1 METKEYLIHITS
13 GRGPA
18 ECCWVVTKVLSKVLA
33 DIKKHGL
40 AYEVISREKGDETG
54 TLLSASIKIS
64 GSGIEQFISSW
75 QGTIQWAGQSPFRKF
90 HKRKNW
96 FIGINCSPISK
107 SIQLSEKDVSY
118 QTLRSG
124 GPGGQHVN
132 KVSTAVRAVHK
143 PSGLSVTA
151 SDTRSQLQNKKLAT
165 KRLFELYEKDMSDN
179 LVREQ
184 QNIWNNHNS
193 LIRGNP
199 KRVFKGREFDEVKLK
214 EKQLE

>member
-1 METKEYLIHITS
+1 MDKKEYLIHITS

-18 ECCWVVTKVLSKVLA
+18 ECCWVVTKVLSKVIA
-33 DIKKHGL
+33 DMKINGL
-40 AYEVISREKGDETG
+40 VYEVISREKGIETG
-54 TLLSASIKIS
+54 TLLSASIKAS
-64 GSGIEQFISSW
+64 GSGIEHFISSW
-75 QGTIQWAGQSPFRKF
+75 QGTIQWIGQSSFRKF

-96 FIGINCSPISK
+96 FIGINCSAIAK
-107 SIQLSEKDVSY
+107 SSLLSERDISY

-143 PSGLSVTA
+143 PTGLSVTA

-165 KRLFELYEKDMSDN
+165 QRLFELYQKNMSEN

-199 KRVFKGREFDEVKLK
+199 KRVFRGRDFMEVRVK